1 MPTILKR
8 VLGDI
13 ETAGGLA
20 WPRPLAPDFG
30 AITEFE
36 YDDDEIAES
45 TSLRG

>member
-13 ETAGGLA
+13 ETAGGLV
-20 WPRPLAPDFG
+20 WPRQLALDVG
-30 AITEFE
+30 TITEFE

-45 TSLRG
+45 SSL